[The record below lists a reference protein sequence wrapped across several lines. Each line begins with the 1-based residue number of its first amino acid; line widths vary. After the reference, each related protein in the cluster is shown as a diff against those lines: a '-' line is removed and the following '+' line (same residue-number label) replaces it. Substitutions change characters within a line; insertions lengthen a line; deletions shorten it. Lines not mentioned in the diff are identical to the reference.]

1 MENISQKKQTKYSR
15 KTTPAR
21 SLEKTTPVFRVSNE
35 VRVVEFNI
43 RKPMIQI
50 IN

>member
-1 MENISQKKQTKYSR
+1 MENISQKKQLKYSR

-21 SLEKTTPVFRVSNE
+21 IFEKTIPVFRVSNE

>member
-1 MENISQKKQTKYSR
+1 MENISQKKQLKYSR
-15 KTTPAR
+15 KTTPVR
-21 SLEKTTPVFRVSNE
+21 SSDKTIPVFRVSNE

>member
-1 MENISQKKQTKYSR
+1 MENISTKKQTKYSR

-21 SLEKTTPVFRVSNE
+21 SADKTIPVFRVSNE

>member
-1 MENISQKKQTKYSR
+1 MDNILQKKQLKYSR

-21 SLEKTTPVFRVSNE
+21 TAEKTPPVFRVSNE
-35 VRVVEFNI
+35 ARVVEFNI
-43 RKPMIQI
+43 KKPMIQI